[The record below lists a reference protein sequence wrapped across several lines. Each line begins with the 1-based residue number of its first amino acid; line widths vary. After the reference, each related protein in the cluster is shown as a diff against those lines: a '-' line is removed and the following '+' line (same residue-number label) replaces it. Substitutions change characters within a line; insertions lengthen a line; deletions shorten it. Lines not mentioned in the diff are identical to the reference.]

1 MTAPRK
7 RALATRLASRA
18 SGQVLKVGRVFR
30 PTRRGAALAVLIGL
44 LAGGLVGGLLRVRV
58 DTGAE
63 SFLPANDPTLA
74 AVEQKARDFGGDP
87 VIVLL
92 RFSAP
97 REFLTD
103 HSQLLALLKTEGQ
116 LAKLPDVATVYGP
129 ATVLN
134 QLAGAGQ
141 DFLAQI
147 AGTRDGIRQ
156 AAQQA
161 AQNAG
166 KPLAEV
172 TAAGAAA
179 VAQFDLRYAPLMV
192 RGLPVGLPT
201 LSNSRFGAAVIFGP
215 DGQAKPEWR
224 FIVPMPDTVA
234 VLVRPREDLDQ
245 RGTAGLVQAIRATV
259 AGAGLNTSAVT
270 VSGVPVVTE
279 ELTEEIGK
287 EGPLIGALVALVVP
301 LRFLLVPAPGGQ
313 SWRESRR
320 GWLVVRLRP
329 LLASL
334 LGGAATLALFGWL
347 GHPLSFVAVL
357 LLPLLLGVG
366 SSFPLYLATVPN
378 RWRVVVMSAASAAAF
393 LALGLAPLPFVRDLG
408 FALAAGILLTVGAG
422 VLLGARPTSPAA
434 PSTAVPATPP
444 RGRGGLFRMAA
455 LTAAAAVAL
464 LGWAVL
470 PRLSVQADPVALA
483 NGLPAL
489 RDAKSVESVL
499 GASGEIGVELT
510 GPDVV
515 SPTALAWARGAR
527 GALAARHGDQLRP
540 VVSSASLLSFLGPS
554 PTPAQVSSALQLLP
568 PYLSSAVIRPDHRVS
583 VLVYGLRLQDMSAQ
597 QRLLADVRATLPP
610 PPAGYRV
617 DVVGLPVAAARGY
630 QLLLDD
636 RYPANL
642 VGIAVAGLVLLL
654 GLRRRTD
661 AGRAVAAAALATGWG
676 LAALWALGMQ
686 LSPLTVALGSLI
698 TVTGCEFV
706 VLLTE
711 AERHAHPWLRR
722 SVLYACGTSVLGYL
736 VLVTSKLW
744 LVREFGVVLAVAV
757 VLSYLAARLVVWLRP
772 PTAPL
777 GGGSPG
783 GGADGAL
790 DRWPVAVEVN
800 A

>member
-103 HSQLLALLKTEGQ
+103 HNQLFALLKTEGQ

-147 AGTRDGIRQ
+147 AGTRDGLRQ
-156 AAQQA
+156 AAQRA
-161 AQNAG
+161 AQDAG
-166 KPLAEV
+166 KPPAEV

-179 VAQFDLRYAPLMV
+179 VAQFDLRYAPLVV

-201 LSNSRFGAAVIFGP
+201 LSNSRFGSAVIFGP

-224 FIVPMPDTVA
+224 FIVPRPDTVA
-234 VLVRPREDLDQ
+234 VLVRPRQDLDQ
-245 RGTAGLVQAIRATV
+245 RGTHGLVQAIRATV

-279 ELTEEIGK
+279 ELTDEVSK
-287 EGPLIGALVALVVP
+287 EGPLIGALVALVVL
-301 LRFLLVPAPGGQ
+301 LRFLLVPAQAGQ
-313 SWRESRR
+313 SWRERRR

-347 GHPLSFVAVL
+347 GHPLSFAAVL

-378 RWRVVVMSAASAAAF
+378 RGRVVVMSVASAAAF

-422 VLLGARPTSPAA
+422 VLLGARQSCPA
-434 PSTAVPATPP
+434 AVPAAVPPTPAS
-444 RGRGGLFRMAA
+444 GRGPLLRMAA

-483 NGLPAL
+483 TGLPAL

-515 SPTALAWARGAR
+515 SPTALAWAHGAR

-540 VVSSASLLSFLGPS
+540 VVSAASLLSFLGPS
-554 PTPAQVSSALQLLP
+554 PSPAQVSSALRLLP

-630 QLLLDD
+630 QLLLAD

-642 VGIAVAGLVLLL
+642 AGIAVAGLVLLL

-711 AERHAHPWLRR
+711 AERHAHRWLRR

>member
-1 MTAPRK
+1 M
-7 RALATRLASRA
+7 
-18 SGQVLKVGRVFR
+18 
-30 PTRRGAALAVLIGL
+30 
-44 LAGGLVGGLLRVRV
+44 RV

-97 REFLTD
+97 RLFLTD
-103 HSQLLALLKTEGQ
+103 HNQLFALLKTEGQ

-147 AGTRDGIRQ
+147 AGTRDGLRQ
-156 AAQQA
+156 AAQRA
-161 AQNAG
+161 AQDTG
-166 KPLAEV
+166 KPPAEV

-179 VAQFDLRYAPLMV
+179 VAQFDLRYAPLVV

-201 LSNSRFGAAVIFGP
+201 LSNSRFGEAVIFGP

-224 FIVPMPDTVA
+224 FIVPRPDTVA
-234 VLVRPREDLDQ
+234 VLVRPRQDLDQ
-245 RGTAGLVQAIRATV
+245 RGTHGLVQAIRATV
-259 AGAGLNTSAVT
+259 AGAGLDTSAVT

-279 ELTEEIGK
+279 ELTEEVSR
-287 EGPLIGALVALVVP
+287 EGPLIGALVALVVL
-301 LRFLLVPAPGGQ
+301 LRFLLVPAQAGQ

-320 GWLVVRLRP
+320 GRLVLRLRP

-347 GHPLSFVAVL
+347 GHPLSFAAVL

-378 RWRVVVMSAASAAAF
+378 RGRVVVMSVASAAAF

-422 VLLGARPTSPAA
+422 VLLGARQSCPAA
-434 PSTAVPATPP
+434 PSTVVPSTVVPASVVPP
-444 RGRGGLFRMAA
+444 APPGGRGPLFRMAA

-483 NGLPAL
+483 SGLPAL

-515 SPTALAWARGAR
+515 SPTALAWAHGAR

-540 VVSSASLLSFLGPS
+540 VVSAASLLSFLGPA
-554 PTPAQVSSALQLLP
+554 PTPAQVSSALRLLP
-568 PYLSSAVIRPDHRVS
+568 PYLSSAVIRPDHRVA

-642 VGIAVAGLVLLL
+642 AGIAVAGLVLLL

-686 LSPLTVALGSLI
+686 LSPLTLALGSLV

-711 AERHAHPWLRR
+711 AERHAHRWLRR
-722 SVLYACGTSVLGYL
+722 SVGYACVTSVLGYL

-757 VLSYLAARLVVWLRP
+757 VLSYLAARLVVWLSP
-772 PTAPL
+772 PTAL
-777 GGGSPG
+777 LEGDRG
-783 GGADGAL
+783 GGADGTL
-790 DRWPVAVEVN
+790 DRRPAAVEVN